1 MATDNFEFD
10 LSGIGGDINVNLN
23 EEALRAAQR
32 RIEELEQEIAG
43 LQDELSASRI
53 EAEQLGETIDHLKD
67 SSSIGILE
75 ERMKKFENTAR
86 RSRAEFEAFLKA
98 ANLNELGDAR
108 IEGLGERVLSG
119 FTTAGE
125 AIARVKAEYASLIT
139 AGSGNTATGGFDAQ
153 QLGVILSM
161 FEEIRTVLS
170 EIKTNM
176 SGVGEGLVAS
186 GGGGSAAAAGI
197 ITEITNA
204 AAKMGEEAKESTT
217 YLVELVKAVAGF
229 GVLDQ
234 NRLYGVMHTF
244 QGLAEISHGG
254 IGTKTV
260 ENVVAL
266 TDALNRMGG
275 TGTIRVDFSG
285 FKDLKISKAS
295 MRNLADYLPTI
306 AGVNVDNLIKLSNVD
321 LTNFNNLKV
330 GKGVA
335 EELAKIAEA
344 VQVLRNVPTV
354 SATAGEGGI
363 QLTSSG
369 ANVGAITDG
378 VMELQK
384 VTRQYTDDGTDAI
397 TVTKEWANANK
408 TVVSSVKEITDAE
421 GEQSRVYKTTR
432 DYGKQKAIDEKQAA
446 EERKAAVDG
455 WAAYDKM
462 IEGQVAAAYKENA
475 AQKAQAERDLAEERR
490 EANRMYE
497 ADERQAQKTREA
509 SLKGVEKARE
519 ALAKYNS
526 VANQP
531 KNRDIYSNLERYT
544 AAYGKLDTLYK
555 DGKITA
561 EGYERAVGNLDQK
574 VKTNTESLKQNG
586 NQHSILGGK
595 LKTVIAQ
602 FFSFQKVVSLVTRS
616 VREMVRASIEL
627 DTALTQMQIVTG
639 ASNAEMEK
647 LSDNAF
653 AAANR
658 AGTAVADV
666 ISGATTYARLGFDP
680 DTSTALAEYTAML
693 QNVGDIDAQSA
704 QDAITAI
711 LKAFDGVD
719 ESNIKEKL
727 DELVVVG
734 NNFPISVSQVAEGM
748 NNASSALAA
757 AGNTYEKSVALLT
770 AANTTIEFCRA
781 A

>member
-23 EEALRAAQR
+23 EEALHAAQR
-32 RIEELEQEIAG
+32 RIEELEREISS
-43 LQDELSASRI
+43 LQDALSDSRL

-75 ERMKKFENTAR
+75 ERMEKFESTAH

-98 ANLNELGDAR
+98 ANLNQLGDAR

-139 AGSGNTATGGFDAQ
+139 AGSGNTTTGGFDAQ

-170 EIKTNM
+170 DIKTNM
-176 SGVGEGLVAS
+176 SGMGEGLVAS

-204 AAKMGEEAKESTT
+204 AAKMGEEAKESTI

-306 AGVNVDNLIKLSNVD
+306 AEVNVDNLIKLSNVD

-330 GKGVA
+330 NKGAA

-344 VQVLRNVPTV
+344 VRVFNEAKAGSVDV
-354 SATAGEGGI
+354 S
-363 QLTSSG
+363 QSG
-369 ANVGAITDG
+369 VTISGRAKSANT
-378 VMELQK
+378 
-384 VTRQYTDDGTDAI
+384 
-397 TVTKEWANANK
+397 
-408 TVVSSVKEITDAE
+408 
-421 GEQSRVYKTTR
+421 
-432 DYGKQKAIDEKQAA
+432 QAA
-446 EERKAAVDG
+446 EEEKA
-455 WAAYDKM
+455 WAQRAAEQEKQ
-462 IEGQVAAAYKENA
+462 INAETEAAYKEYAHQKVEAEKEA
-475 AQKAQAERDLAEERR
+475 AEEISAVRQQEAEEAKQSAQQKAEEEKAWARRAAEQEKQLNAEVEASYKERDRQKVETEKEAAEASRVIRQREAEE
-490 EANRMYE
+490 
-497 ADERQAQKTREA
+497 ERQLQSIRKDSASSVERIRDALVKYASVSGKASNKEA
-509 SLKGVEKARE
+509 YANLV
-519 ALAKYNS
+519 KYNE
-526 VANQP
+526 A
-531 KNRDIYSNLERYT
+531 YS
-544 AAYGKLDTLYK
+544 KLDALYAN
-555 DGKITA
+555 GKISV
-561 EGYERAVGNLDQK
+561 EGYRRGVDNLDKK
-574 VKTNTESLKQNG
+574 VKENTNTLKQNE
-586 NQHSILGGK
+586 NAHSALGAK
-595 LKTVIAQ
+595 LKSVIAQ
-602 FFSFQKVVSLVTRS
+602 YLSFTRIVSYAVRS
-616 VREMVRASIEL
+616 VREMVQASMEL
-627 DTALTQMQIVTG
+627 DKALTQMQIVTG
-639 ASNAEMEK
+639 ASNAEMERF
-647 LSDNAF
+647 SDTAF
-653 AAANR
+653 EAANR
-658 AGTAVADV
+658 AASNVTDI
-666 ISGATTYARLGFDP
+666 ISGATTYARLGFDAQ
-680 DTSTALAEYTAML
+680 TSTALAEYTAML
-693 QNVGDIDAQSA
+693 QNVGDINAQDA

-711 LKAFDGVD
+711 IKAFDGVD
-719 ESNIKEKL
+719 ETNIKEKL

-734 NNFPISVSQVAEGM
+734 RDNCPGAW
-748 NNASSALAA
+748 
-757 AGNTYEKSVALLT
+757 
-770 AANTTIEFCRA
+770 
-781 A
+781 